1 MKIAQRKEINYRA
14 QSGLQLLTEHEQRRR
29 SLPLGFCRSF
39 YPRLLGCD
47 SLPQPWTQGDGDQI
61 HASQGGVSAAWGLGA
76 RKGRGKGRSPL
87 PAAPR
92 VRAGRGCSTPNP
104 TRTGCFFARTR
115 SRKHVL
121 HQFKPGRKS
130 CLAPGASRAA
140 DSSVSGACLFCC
152 YRQSLTGHRP
162 RGKALPRQ
170 EVASAS
176 EESPDGK
183 QPPSPGLLRTCLCCA
198 RTGGG
203 APSLGGRGL
212 CRSIQRAGG
221 GFGTGWV

>member
-1 MKIAQRKEINYRA
+1 MR
-14 QSGLQLLTEHEQRRR
+14 
-29 SLPLGFCRSF
+29 
-39 YPRLLGCD
+39 
-47 SLPQPWTQGDGDQI
+47 
-61 HASQGGVSAAWGLGA
+61 
-76 RKGRGKGRSPL
+76 GRGEAKGTAPRFGQAGA
-87 PAAPR
+87 AAPQIQPKR
-92 VRAGRGCSTPNP
+92 VVF
-104 TRTGCFFARTR
+104 FFARTR
-115 SRKHVL
+115 SHKHVL
-121 HQFKPGRKS
+121 HQFKLGRKS

-152 YRQSLTGHRP
+152 YRQRLTGHRP

-183 QPPSPGLLRTCLCCA
+183 QPPSPGSLRTRLCCA
-198 RTGGG
+198 HTGGG
-203 APSLGGRGL
+203 PEAPCQGAGGL

>member
-1 MKIAQRKEINYRA
+1 MAPAEAFIPDCSDAI
-14 QSGLQLLTEHEQRRR
+14 
-29 SLPLGFCRSF
+29 PF
-39 YPRLLGCD
+39 P
-47 SLPQPWTQGDGDQI
+47 
-61 HASQGGVSAAWGLGA
+61 SQGCRGMGTKFMLLEGVSTAWGLGV
-76 RKGRGKGRSPL
+76 RRGRCKGCSPQ
-87 PAAPR
+87 

-104 TRTGCFFARTR
+104 TRTGCFFFARTR
-115 SRKHVL
+115 SRQHVL
-121 HQFKPGRKS
+121 HQFKLGRKS

-152 YRQSLTGHRP
+152 YRQRLTGHRP
-162 RGKALPRQ
+162 PGKALPRQ

-183 QPPSPGLLRTCLCCA
+183 QPPSPGSLRTRLCCA
-198 RTGGG
+198 HTGGG
-203 APSLGGRGL
+203 PEAPCQGTGGL

>member
-1 MKIAQRKEINYRA
+1 MDAGGWGPNSCF
-14 QSGLQLLTEHEQRRR
+14 SG
-29 SLPLGFCRSF
+29 
-39 YPRLLGCD
+39 
-47 SLPQPWTQGDGDQI
+47 
-61 HASQGGVSAAWGLGA
+61 GGERCLGA
-76 RKGRGKGRSPL
+76 RCEEGERQRAQPPARSPPDSGGQGL
-87 PAAPR
+87 QHPK
-92 VRAGRGCSTPNP
+92 SNPN
-104 TRTGCFFARTR
+104 GLFFARTR

-183 QPPSPGLLRTCLCCA
+183 QPPSPGSLRTRLCCA

-203 APSLGGRGL
+203 APSLVPGGRGL